1 MTNFFNALVAAA
13 QHFLPHVDN
22 QGAQKILAVIDEA
35 KKIAD
40 VAAPFIP
47 VPQAAAVTSI
57 IDEVDAVAHKIV
69 PPAAP
74 APAPVSPAQV
84 VTTPVASTPV
94 VTSPSQP
101 APAPSPN
108 AKQVLAA
115 DLAQLSQDLLK
126 P

>member
-40 VAAPFIP
+40 VAAPFVP
-47 VPQAAAVTSI
+47 VPQAAAVAGI

-74 APAPVSPAQV
+74 APVSPA
-84 VTTPVASTPV
+84 PVAPV
-94 VTSPSQP
+94 
-101 APAPSPN
+101 APAPVATSPLAPVPTPTPN
-108 AKQVLAA
+108 QALAA
-115 DLAQLSQDLLK
+115 DLEVVVQDLLK
-126 P
+126 K